1 MPSSDTNH
9 IMPPEPTPAPP
20 TRRWRKRYLLI
31 LPIAGIALSQWIS
44 ASARNSGLARL
55 KTSGYPT
62 TVADLDR
69 WYAAVAPADNLAGPL
84 MRASGSLRFKAD
96 NKAPPIPFVANM
108 RSDEIPDSPIPPETL
123 TYWRTALTANAEA
136 WPALAEAR
144 SRTQSRYPIN
154 LNLGFNTVLNHLA
167 PIKQLAQA
175 CALRALVAAEEGKT
189 DESTEA
195 LRDIL
200 LCRRSL
206 LPEPILISSLVGY
219 ALDATAFNAMGLC
232 FSRARFT
239 EPQLASIGEDLRQI
253 ASSNH
258 IHRALVG
265 ETLMGATAFKTPP
278 HALGVFP
285 PPTGTAANLGGN
297 LMFAV
302 LRITGVLPADEAFY
316 LRSMETMLGA
326 CLTLDSTSL
335 DQADQLQN
343 DINAALAAPTGKLK
357 IYSRMLLPA
366 LGKAIHKAAEDQA
379 RLRLAQTA
387 VAIERYRR
395 AHENQP
401 PTDLAQL
408 VPTYLPEVPSDPFDN
423 KPLRYAVKGSGYLLH
438 SIGPDRIDQNG
449 EEAPKAKN
457 GQSLTR
463 KDLVIEVKR

>member
-1 MPSSDTNH
+1 
-9 IMPPEPTPAPP
+9 MPPEPTPATPA
-20 TRRWRKRYLLI
+20 RRWRKRYLLAI
-31 LPIAGIALSQWIS
+31 PIAGIALSQWIS

-55 KTSGYPT
+55 KASGYPT
-62 TVADLDR
+62 SVTDLDR

-84 MRASGSLRFKAD
+84 MRAAGGLGFKTTS
-96 NKAPPIPFVANM
+96 KAPPIPFVANM

-154 LNLGFNTVLNHLA
+154 LNLGFKTLLNHLA
-167 PIKQLAQA
+167 PIKHLAQA

-206 LPEPILISSLVGY
+206 LPEPVLISALVGY
-219 ALDATAFNAMGLC
+219 AVDAIAGNALGLC

-239 EPQLASIGEDLRQI
+239 EPQLVAIGEDLRQI

-258 IHRALVG
+258 IERALVG
-265 ETLMGATAFKTPP
+265 ETLMGATAFNTPP
-278 HALGVFP
+278 Q
-285 PPTGTAANLGGN
+285 TLGGGGVAPQGAASN
-297 LMFAV
+297 LAGNLLFAF

-316 LRSMETMLGA
+316 LRSMESMLGA
-326 CLTLDSTSL
+326 SQTLNFNSL
-335 DQADQLQN
+335 DRADQLQN
-343 DINAALAAPTGKLK
+343 DINTALAAPTGKLK
-357 IYSRMLLPA
+357 IYSRMMLPA

-408 VPTYLPEVPSDPFDN
+408 VPRYLPEVLSDPFDN
-423 KPLRYAVKGSGYLLH
+423 KPLRYALKGSGYLLH

-457 GQSLTR
+457 GQSLPR

>member
-1 MPSSDTNH
+1 MPQDSTS
-9 IMPPEPTPAPP
+9 APRP
-20 TRRWRKRYLLI
+20 RRWRKRYLLI

-44 ASARNSGLARL
+44 ASARNSGLTRL
-55 KTSGYPT
+55 KSAGYPT

-69 WYAAVAPADNLAGPL
+69 WYAAVAPADNIAGPL
-84 MRASGSLRFKAD
+84 MRAAGGLRFKAD
-96 NKAPPIPFVANM
+96 NKAAPIPFVANM
-108 RSDEIPDSPIPPETL
+108 RSEDIPDSSIPPETL

-154 LNLGFNTVLNHLA
+154 LTQGFNTVLNHLG
-167 PIKQLAQA
+167 PIKQLSQA

-200 LCRRSL
+200 QCRRSL

-219 ALDATAFNAMGLC
+219 ALDATASNALGLC
-232 FSRARFT
+232 FSRARFS
-239 EPQLASIGEDLRQI
+239 ESQLAAIGEDLRQI

-278 HALGVFP
+278 QAVGVVAP
-285 PPTGTAANLGGN
+285 PPGTAANLPGN
-297 LMFAV
+297 LLFAV

-326 CLTLDSTSL
+326 SQALDSNGL
-335 DQADQLQN
+335 DRADQLQAE
-343 DINAALAAPTGKLK
+343 INAALAAPTGKLK
-357 IYSRMLLPA
+357 VYSRMLLPA

-395 AHENQP
+395 AHDNQL
-401 PTDLAQL
+401 PTNLAQL

-423 KPLRYAVKGSGYLLH
+423 KPLRYATKGSGYLLH

-449 EEAPKAKN
+449 EEAAKAKG
-457 GQSLTR
+457 GQSLPR
-463 KDLVIEVKR
+463 KDLVLEVKR

>member
-1 MPSSDTNH
+1 MPQDSPS
-9 IMPPEPTPAPP
+9 APS
-20 TRRWRKRYLLI
+20 TRRWRKRYLLAI
-31 LPIAGIALSQWIS
+31 PIAGIALSQWIS

-55 KTSGYPT
+55 KASGYPT

-69 WYAAVAPADNLAGPL
+69 WYAAVPPADNLAGPL
-84 MRASGSLRFKAD
+84 MRADGGLGFKTTS
-96 NKAPPIPFVANM
+96 KAAPLPFVANM
-108 RSDEIPDSPIPPETL
+108 RSDEIPDSPVPPETL
-123 TYWRTALTANAEA
+123 AHWRTALTANQEA

-154 LNLGFNTVLNHLA
+154 LTLGFNTVLNHLT

-195 LRDIL
+195 LRDML

-206 LPEPILISSLVGY
+206 LSEPILISSLVGY
-219 ALDATAFNAMGLC
+219 AMDATAGNALGLC

-239 EPQLASIGEDLRQI
+239 EPQLAAIGEDLRQI

-265 ETLMGATAFKTPP
+265 ETLMGATAFNTPP
-278 HALGVFP
+278 QALGAVGGA
-285 PPTGTAANLGGN
+285 PTGTASNLAGN
-297 LMFAV
+297 LLFAV
-302 LRITGVLPADEAFY
+302 MRITGVLPADEAFY

-326 CLTLDSTSL
+326 SQSLDSNGL
-335 DQADQLQN
+335 DRADQLQN
-343 DINAALAAPTGKLK
+343 DINTALAAPTGKLK
-357 IYSRMLLPA
+357 LYSRMLLPA
-366 LGKAIHKAAEDQA
+366 LAKSIHKAAEDQA
-379 RLRLAQTA
+379 RLRLARTA

-395 AHENQP
+395 SHDNQP

-408 VPTYLPEVPSDPFDN
+408 VPTYLPGVLSDPFDN

-449 EEAPKAKN
+449 EEPPKSKN
-457 GQSLTR
+457 GLSLPR
-463 KDLVIEVKR
+463 KDLVLEVKR

>member
-1 MPSSDTNH
+1 
-9 IMPPEPTPAPP
+9 MPPEPTPAPS

-31 LPIAGIALSQWIS
+31 LPIAGIAISQWIS

-55 KTSGYPT
+55 KSAGYPT

-69 WYAAVAPADNLAGPL
+69 WYAAVTPADNLAGPL
-84 MRASGSLRFKAD
+84 MRAADGLRFKAD
-96 NKAPPIPFVANM
+96 KKAAPIPFVASLS
-108 RSDEIPDSPIPPETL
+108 SDDIPDSPVPPETL
-123 TYWRTALTANAEA
+123 AHWRTALTANAEA
-136 WPALAEAR
+136 WPALVEAR

-154 LNLGFNTVLNHLA
+154 LTQGFNTVLNHLT

-195 LRDIL
+195 LRDMI

-219 ALDATAFNAMGLC
+219 AMDATAGNALGLC

-239 EPQLASIGEDLRQI
+239 ESQLAAIGEDLRQI

-258 IHRALVG
+258 IERALVG
-265 ETLMGATAFKTPP
+265 ETLMGATAFSTPP
-278 HALGVFP
+278 QALGGAGVAP
-285 PPTGTAANLGGN
+285 QGAASNLAGN
-297 LMFAV
+297 VLFAV
-302 LRITGVLPADEAFY
+302 MRITGVLPADEAFY

-326 CLTLDSTSL
+326 SQTLDSNGL
-335 DQADQLQN
+335 DRADQLQN
-343 DINAALAAPTGKLK
+343 DINTALAAPTGKLK

-379 RLRLAQTA
+379 RIRLAQTA

-408 VPTYLPEVPSDPFDN
+408 VPKFLPSVLSDPFDS
-423 KPLRYAVKGSGYLLH
+423 KPLRYAVKGAGYLLY

-449 EEAPKAKN
+449 EEPPKSKN
-457 GQSLTR
+457 GLSLPR